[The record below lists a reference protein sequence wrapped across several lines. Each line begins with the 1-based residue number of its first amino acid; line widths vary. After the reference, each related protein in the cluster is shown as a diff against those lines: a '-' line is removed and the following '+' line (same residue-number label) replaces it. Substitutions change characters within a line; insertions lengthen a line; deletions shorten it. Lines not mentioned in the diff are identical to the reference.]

1 MKLPASFKDSDH
13 LETPLEILS
22 ASLKDSGA
30 SNLTI
35 QVLRELFLKP
45 YLPSKELCE
54 KFSVGKEDIR
64 SVYSLIRSSKIA
76 RDLFESSPYHYLASV
91 LGGLSKDSER
101 TSRILNGETP
111 FPLSETMEVFVSEKC
126 NAACKFCYRNGR
138 TYDKQ
143 KVLSAQDYVNLIND
157 FAGLH
162 GKNLDVSG
170 GLEPLLGPSILDLL
184 KAGIASNLKV
194 SLYTNG
200 IALTNPDTI
209 DCLMQIHSVR
219 VSLSAYDEESYKEMM
234 GVDRFAV
241 VTNNMRNLV
250 KAKKNS
256 ESNLRIGIH
265 FLVFQGNYKH
275 IFDVIKLAQD
285 LGVDFL
291 DLRTVE
297 VTDMGYFDE
306 RQRKQLCSILK
317 QIRQNN
323 SPHSFDNLD
332 VTVADTFSAITNPAD
347 DFSKY
352 LKKDFVN
359 ALSNFRI
366 TVTPPGKV
374 YALNLVGQ
382 PSREDERYLLGKTDK
397 HGGLSKILQSKKT
410 VPFERKLLLSHDITL
425 VGALSKLKS
434 DLEFGIGLE
443 ENPFNWE

>member
-1 MKLPASFKDSDH
+1 V
-13 LETPLEILS
+13 PLEILG
-22 ASLKDSGA
+22 ASLKDTGA
-30 SNLTI
+30 SNLAI
-35 QVLRELFLKP
+35 QVLRELFLRP
-45 YLPSKELCE
+45 YVPSRELGE
-54 KFSVGKEDIR
+54 KLSVGEEDIR
-64 SVYSLIRSSKIA
+64 GVYSFIRSFKIA
-76 RDLFESSPYHYLASV
+76 GDLFESSPYHYLVRV
-91 LGGLSKDSER
+91 LESLSKNSER

-126 NAACKFCYRNGR
+126 NAACEFCYRNGR

-143 KVLSAQDYVNLIND
+143 KVLSTQDYVNLIND
-157 FAGLH
+157 FANMH

-184 KAGIASNLKV
+184 KAGIARNLKV

-200 IALTNPDTI
+200 IALTNPDI
-209 DCLMQIHSVR
+209 INCLMHIHSVR
-219 VSLSAYDEESYKEMM
+219 VSLSAYDEESYKKVM

-241 VTNNMRNLV
+241 VTDNIRNLV

-256 ESNLRIGIH
+256 ESNLRIGVH
-265 FLVFQGNYKH
+265 FLVFQGNYEH
-275 IFDVIKLAQD
+275 IFDVIKLVQE

-306 RQRKQLCSILK
+306 SQRKQLCSILR

-323 SPHSFDNLD
+323 SSHSYGSLN
-332 VTVADTFSAITNPAD
+332 VTVADTFSAITNPVD

-359 ALSNFRI
+359 ALSHFRI
-366 TVTPPGKV
+366 TVTPQGKV

-382 PSREDERYLLGKTDK
+382 PSREDERYLLGRIDK

-410 VPFERKLLLSHDITL
+410 VPFERDLLLSHDITL
-425 VGALSKLKS
+425 IGALSKLES

-443 ENPFNWE
+443 ENPFNWK